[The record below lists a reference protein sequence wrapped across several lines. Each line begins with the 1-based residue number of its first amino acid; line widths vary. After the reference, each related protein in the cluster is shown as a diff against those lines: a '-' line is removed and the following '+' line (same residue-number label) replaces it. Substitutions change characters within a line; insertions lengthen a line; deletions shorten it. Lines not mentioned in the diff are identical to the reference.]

1 MHATVLQ
8 QDLNKGLGITGR
20 VVASRGQM
28 PILANILIE
37 ATKDGI
43 TLAATNLE
51 IGLRVEVEKSNGTGV
66 DNYSGEEL
74 GRTSGISF
82 RESLDLQTEGEKLKI
97 KSESQ
102 RGVGGDCGERI
113 PANAESGT
121 GEKERK

>member
-51 IGLRVEVEKSNGTGV
+51 IGLRVEV
-66 DNYSGEEL
+66 
-74 GRTSGISF
+74 
-82 RESLDLQTEGEKLKI
+82 
-97 KSESQ
+97 
-102 RGVGGDCGERI
+102 GG
-113 PANAESGT
+113 
-121 GEKERK
+121 K